1 MQRIGQIKLNGN
13 ERKKT
18 MLKLELSKEQ
28 VEAVLQALAQQ
39 PYRSV
44 VSLIE
49 AIVKQAQAQTQTQQ
63 EEK

>member
-1 MQRIGQIKLNGN
+1 
-13 ERKKT
+13 

-49 AIVKQAQAQTQTQQ
+49 AIVKQAQAQTQQ

>member
-1 MQRIGQIKLNGN
+1 VQRIGQIKLNGN